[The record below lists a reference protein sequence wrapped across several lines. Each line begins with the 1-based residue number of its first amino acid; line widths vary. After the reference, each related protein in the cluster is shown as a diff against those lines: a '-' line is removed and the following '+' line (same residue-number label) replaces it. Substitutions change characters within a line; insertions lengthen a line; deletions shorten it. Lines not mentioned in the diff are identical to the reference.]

1 MKLPSRNIIM
11 LCRMQTKARI
21 LCMLKV
27 DNREKGTV
35 YGSAGFI
42 LSNAEGLTTGPGDR
56 QEGLE
61 V

>member
-1 MKLPSRNIIM
+1 
-11 LCRMQTKARI
+11 
-21 LCMLKV
+21 MLKV